1 MIKGFLVCLFVFNR
15 MYLFKVCV
23 GGVRA
28 GGRSGLGEGMRAGV
42 CMEGVCVCHSTRMEI
57 STHEEVRGQ
66 L

>member
-1 MIKGFLVCLFVFNR
+1 